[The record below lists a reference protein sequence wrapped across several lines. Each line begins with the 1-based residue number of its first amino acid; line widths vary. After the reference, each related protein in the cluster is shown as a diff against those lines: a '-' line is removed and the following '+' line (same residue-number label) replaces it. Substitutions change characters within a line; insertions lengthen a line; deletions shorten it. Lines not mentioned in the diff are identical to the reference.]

1 MSARA
6 ELHIDGYI
14 FPLKKFR
21 WGFSQGT
28 NYDGNPSNKIR
39 QKMLYLSLDMIRDEL
54 FEAWAYANFM
64 KKDFEIHI
72 IPTILGSGRT
82 RIIRCFEAFLVEFET
97 DYHHQS
103 KEQTTYHCK
112 ITCGRYETNTS
123 TAVFRENWAREPL
136 AVNTSTYTEQE
147 DYEYNFTEYY
157 FEDINGT
164 KVEQNT
170 IKYEQ
175 EVYLVILS
183 QNAEGKTITLDL
195 DDNRLDYEY
204 QGKMLKNDILS
215 NLRISTDTMK
225 IKLKAKKQN

>member
-14 FPLKKFR
+14 FPLKKFK

-82 RIIRCFEAFLVEFET
+82 RIIKCFEAFLVEFET
-97 DYHHQS
+97 TYHHQS

-123 TAVFRENWAREPL
+123 TAVFRENWAQKPLTANTPVYTSIENDEPNFIKKHL
-136 AVNTSTYTEQE
+136 EDLNGNIISKNNVDIDEEFFLVLQTENAINE
-147 DYEYNFTEYY
+147 TMSVDLNDSSKDYEYNGVHMKD
-157 FEDINGT
+157 DIIRNILITDDLT
-164 KVEQNT
+164 KV
-170 IKYEQ
+170 
-175 EVYLVILS
+175 
-183 QNAEGKTITLDL
+183 
-195 DDNRLDYEY
+195 
-204 QGKMLKNDILS
+204 
-215 NLRISTDTMK
+215 
-225 IKLKAKKQN
+225 KLKAVPQQ